1 MNPTRRDLARLGLGF
16 GLALALPRR
25 AAAAPD
31 PMSKEAVLFDPD
43 APVLGNPKGD
53 VTIVEFFDFQCPYCK
68 KAHPDVARLVRDDGR
83 IRHVMKD
90 WPIFG
95 PPSLYA
101 SRLVLGAGK
110 DSTKARDALMATPGR
125 LTAEQIDATLRK
137 AGLDPQAMNAAYGKD
152 RARVDALIERNGVQA
167 ENFNLMGTPAYIVG
181 TTLFPGVMDVADMK
195 RAVAEARRG

>member
-1 MNPTRRDLARLGLGF
+1 MNSNRRDLARLGLGF

-25 AAAAPD
+25 ALAAPD

-53 VTIVEFFDFQCPYCK
+53 VTLVEFFDFQCPYCK
-68 KAHPDVARLVRDDGR
+68 KAHPDVARLVKEDGR
-83 IRHVMKD
+83 VRHVIKD

-101 SRLVLGAGK
+101 SRLVLAAGK
-110 DSTKARDALMATPGR
+110 DAPRARDALMATPGR

-137 AGLDPQAMNAAYGKD
+137 AGLDPQAMNAAYGKEK
-152 RARVDALIERNGVQA
+152 ARIDALIARNGAQA

-181 TTLFPGVMDVADMK
+181 TTLFPGVMDIADMK
-195 RAVAEARRG
+195 QAVAEARRM